1 MTDPEAVL
9 TIGEIA
15 RRAGVRASRIRY
27 YESIGVLLPAAD
39 RVSGKR
45 RYTPAVL
52 RRLTVITA
60 AQRIGFTLEEI
71 AALLGP
77 GRRPAHERLR
87 VLAIDK
93 LPEIDQ
99 LIQRALTVRELL
111 VTCAVCDC
119 ESLDQCRILD
129 DALALDDLRAGRAT
143 AHAHARDPNPPRH
156 ATPSTTT
163 RRDPRR
169 PP

>member
-1 MTDPEAVL
+1 MADPEAVL
-9 TIGEIA
+9 TIGEVA
-15 RRAGVRASRIRY
+15 HRAGIRASRIRC
-27 YESIGVLLPAAD
+27 YESIGVLPAAD

-52 RRLTVITA
+52 RR
-60 AQRIGFTLEEI
+60 
-71 AALLGP
+71 
-77 GRRPAHERLR
+77 
-87 VLAIDK
+87 K

-129 DALALDDLRAGRAT
+129 DALALDDLRSGRPT
-143 AHAHARDPNPPRH
+143 AHARDPNPPRH
-156 ATPSTTT
+156 APPSTT
-163 RRDPRR
+163 RRDPRVTHGDLGA
-169 PP
+169 

>member
-27 YESIGVLLPAAD
+27 YESIGVLPAPD

-52 RRLTVITA
+52 RRLTVISA

-77 GRRPAHERLR
+77 GKRPAHERLR

-119 ESLDQCRILD
+119 ESLDRCRILD
-129 DALALDDLRAGRAT
+129 DALALGDQRSGRLITHAKDSAT
-143 AHAHARDPNPPRH
+143 TAEA
-156 ATPSTTT
+156 
-163 RRDPRR
+163 
-169 PP
+169 